1 MQPQLY
7 HPGAQSPFDTIKQIR
22 PDGSEFWSARDLME
36 LMGYVE
42 WRKFEN
48 AIEKARQ
55 TIEANGMP
63 SHAEIGGAAK
73 KVSLGFKLSREISD
87 YHLTRYACYLVA
99 MNGDNRKP
107 EIAAA
112 QSYFAIQTRVAETA
126 TMKSPAELSRKE
138 ILLLALEAEERAEQ
152 AEAQVKELTPAATA
166 FEHWKQKDDGMN
178 ITDLNKKL
186 VEVYPGM
193 NLNILREHMLKRGEL
208 GKREIKDSRTGETK
222 VRYKPKTVMFRNGW
236 AFEYQAPKANGQHT
250 AAWKYTLAYYE
261 VLVKRFSSKLAAAG
275 EQGILEVA

>member
-7 HPGAQSPFDTIKQIR
+7 NPGGQSPFDAIKQTR
-22 PDGSEFWSARDLME
+22 PDGSEFWTGRDLMDA
-36 LMGYVE
+36 MGYTR
-42 WRKFEN
+42 WEN
-48 AIEKARQ
+48 FKTPLIRAIESSK
-55 TIEANGMP
+55 ANGTYSDVLFHQTVKKAGLFTKP
-63 SHAEIGGAAK
+63 AEDYE
-73 KVSLGFKLSREISD
+73 LSR
-87 YHLTRYACYLVA
+87 YAAYLVA
-99 MNGDNRKP
+99 MNGNPNMPKV
-107 EIAAA
+107 AAA

-126 TMKSPAELSRKE
+126 PAKSPAELSRKE

-193 NLNILREHMLKRGEL
+193 NLNILREHMLKRDEL

-275 EQGILEVA
+275 EQGMLEVA

>member
-1 MQPQLY
+1 MSNLLY
-7 HPGAQSPFDTIKQIR
+7 NPGVQSPFDAIRQVR

-126 TMKSPAELSRKE
+126 PTKPPAELSRKE
-138 ILLLALEAEERAEQ
+138 ILLMALEAEERAEQ
-152 AEAQVKELTPAATA
+152 AEAQVKELAPAATA
-166 FEHWKQKDDGMN
+166 YGHWKQKDDGMT
-178 ITDLNKKL
+178 ITELNKKL
-186 VEVYPGM
+186 TEVYPGM
-193 NLNILREHMLKRGEL
+193 KLNILRDHMVKREEL
-208 GKREIKDSRTGETK
+208 GRRVTEDRLAGEEK
-222 VRYKPKTVMFRNGW
+222 VGYKPRTVMFRNGW
-236 AFEYQAPKANGQHT
+236 AFEYMTPKRNGQLT
-250 AAWKYTLAYYE
+250 PAWKYTLAYYE
-261 VLVKRFSSKLAAAG
+261 VLVKRFEGKLAAAG
-275 EQGILEVA
+275 QQDMLEVA

>member
-7 HPGAQSPFDTIKQIR
+7 NHGGQSPFDTIKQVR
-22 PDGSEFWSARDLME
+22 PDGSEFWSARDLMDSMGYSYWKNFE
-36 LMGYVE
+36 TPLNRAMATARNEGLPVEILFTRTGKKSLMGRPKE
-42 WRKFEN
+42 
-48 AIEKARQ
+48 
-55 TIEANGMP
+55 
-63 SHAEIGGAAK
+63 
-73 KVSLGFKLSREISD
+73 D
-87 YHLTRYACYLVA
+87 YELARYAAYLVA
-99 MNGDNRKP
+99 MNGDPNMPKV
-107 EIAAA
+107 AAA
-112 QSYFAIQTRVAETA
+112 QSYFAIQTRVAEAAPT
-126 TMKSPAELSRKE
+126 KSPAELSRKE

-275 EQGILEVA
+275 EQGMLEVA